1 MAKYWFGEIIM
12 PNYGWEIGRNSGVS
26 EQLISYVKTV
36 QDMIYA
42 MLLMPIKSIK
52 N

>member
-1 MAKYWFGEIIM
+1 MDEKL
-12 PNYGWEIGRNSGVS
+12 GRNSGVS

-42 MLLMPIKSIK
+42 MLLTIKSIK
-52 N
+52 NWDGGRLRLLLSKD

>member
-1 MAKYWFGEIIM
+1 MDEKL
-12 PNYGWEIGRNSGVS
+12 GRNSGVS

-42 MLLMPIKSIK
+42 MLLTIKSTK
-52 N
+52 NWDGWSPSVTF